1 MSISFNDATKTNP
14 EDVLVIDALNL
25 AFRYKHANKP
35 DFGVDYIRTVR
46 SLASSYKCGQV
57 LILADDGH
65 SSYRRG
71 IYPEYK
77 QNRVDKYKDQTEEEK
92 EAFTAFFVDFKKT
105 IELLHSSF
113 PVLQFK
119 NVEADDL
126 AGYVV
131 KNRVKFGFRKIWMA
145 SSDKDWDLLISEN
158 VSRFSY
164 VTRKETTV
172 ENWSSHYPDISME
185 NYMGL
190 KALMGDSGDN
200 IIGVEGI
207 GPKRGTD
214 LINQYGNVFDLL
226 DAMPLPGKQKFIK
239 ALNDAKNTIE
249 LNIQLVDILTYCE
262 DAIGQENIRIIN
274 DKLTKN

>member
-14 EDVLVIDALNL
+14 EDVLIVDALNL

-105 IELLHSSF
+105 IELCTSSF
-113 PVLQFK
+113 PVFQFK

-126 AGYVV
+126 AGYIV
-131 KNRVKFGFRKIWMA
+131 KNRAKFGFRKIWMA

-172 ENWSSHYPDISME
+172 ENWNSHYPDISME

-200 IIGVEGI
+200 IIGVDGI

-214 LINQYGNVFDLL
+214 LINQHGSIFDLL
-226 DAMPLPGKQKFIK
+226 DSMPLAGKQKFIK
-239 ALNDAKNTIE
+239 ALNDSKNTIE

-262 DAIGQENIRIIN
+262 DAIGQENLRIIN
-274 DKLTKN
+274 DKLIKN